1 MSNVKTGK
9 FVYEL
14 PSPTTSEMVS
24 TIPKQYSKARSQCH
38 YSVGKPFGILANV
51 VRCALWRREQT
62 PCIFYVPQVLD
73 LLDSWRNPLYTVFNV
88 PICFHSSTNI
98 CLRKGDSSH
107 NRLHRKGVSR
117 TLFITNIKKM
127 ESDEE
132 IKGKAYVHWKS
143 WQVAYK
149 GIVDQNYLDSLT
161 LENRLWKSE

>member
-1 MSNVKTGK
+1 MDRMDSMSNVKTGK

-107 NRLHRKGVSR
+107 NRLHRKGFSR
-117 TLFITNIKKM
+117 TLFIMK
-127 ESDEE
+127 EP
-132 IKGKAYVHWKS
+132 
-143 WQVAYK
+143 
-149 GIVDQNYLDSLT
+149 
-161 LENRLWKSE
+161 